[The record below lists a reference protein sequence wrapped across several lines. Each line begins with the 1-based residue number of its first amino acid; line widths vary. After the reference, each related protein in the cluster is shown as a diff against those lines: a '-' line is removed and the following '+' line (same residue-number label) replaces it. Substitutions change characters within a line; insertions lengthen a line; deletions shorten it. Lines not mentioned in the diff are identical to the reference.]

1 MRMLFM
7 VPCGISYDGSQ
18 TDKYYRT
25 GKVITRACALAT
37 REDFSVCTVGIL
49 LCSLEKLQQHHKT

>member
-1 MRMLFM
+1 M